1 MLTPLRVVL
10 VEDHQAVLEMLLDML
25 QRPGNLQVVAAV
37 ATLAEARAAMPQHRP
52 HVLITDLGLPD
63 GNGLALIE
71 ETRLALPGTKIAVI
85 SVLGDAATVVAAI
98 RSGASGYVLKDDLPE
113 DFSQFIRDLMAGDAT
128 LSPAVARHVVQL
140 LQTDLPEA
148 RQVAMTQVALT
159 QVALTQ
165 RELQVLEFI
174 AKGLSNTDIG
184 KRLGISTHTVGDH
197 VKAIYRKLE
206 VRNRGAAVFQ
216 AINRN
221 LVTR

>member
-25 QRPGNLQVVAAV
+25 QRPGHLQVVAAV
-37 ATLAEARAAMPQHRP
+37 ATLAEARTAMACHRP

-71 ETRLALPGTKIAVI
+71 ETRLALPDTKIAVI

-140 LQTDLPEA
+140 LQTDLSEV
-148 RQVAMTQVALT
+148 RQAAMAQIALT
-159 QVALTQ
+159 QVALTL

-184 KRLGISTHTVGDH
+184 MRLGISTYTVGDH

-221 LVTR
+221 LVNR

>member
-25 QRPGNLQVVAAV
+25 QRPGHLQVVAAV
-37 ATLAEARAAMPQHRP
+37 ATLAEARTAMACHRP

-71 ETRLALPGTKIAVI
+71 ETRLALPDTKIAVI

-140 LQTDLPEA
+140 LQTDLSEA
-148 RQVAMTQVALT
+148 RQAAMT

-184 KRLGISTHTVGDH
+184 MRLGISTYTVGDH

-221 LVTR
+221 LVNR

>member
-159 QVALTQ
+159 Q

>member
-1 MLTPLRVVL
+1 M
-10 VEDHQAVLEMLLDML
+10 A
-25 QRPGNLQVVAAV
+25 
-37 ATLAEARAAMPQHRP
+37 QHRP

-98 RSGASGYVLKDDLPE
+98 RSGASGDVLKDDLPE

-128 LSPAVARHVVQL
+128 LSPAVARHLVQL

-148 RQVAMTQVALT
+148 RQVAMTQAALT
-159 QVALTQ
+159 QAALTQ

>member
-1 MLTPLRVVL
+1 
-10 VEDHQAVLEMLLDML
+10 
-25 QRPGNLQVVAAV
+25 
-37 ATLAEARAAMPQHRP
+37 
-52 HVLITDLGLPD
+52 
-63 GNGLALIE
+63 
-71 ETRLALPGTKIAVI
+71 
-85 SVLGDAATVVAAI
+85 
-98 RSGASGYVLKDDLPE
+98 VLKDDLPE